1 MGKVIQIEVPD
12 WIDEKEIKQ
21 LIKECFGK
29 GILSEED
36 IREVEKL
43 LKNLP
48 RSKVDEKVV
57 EDIYHEGK
65 LLY

>member
-12 WIDEKEIKQ
+12 WVDEKEIKQ
-21 LIKECFGK
+21 LIKEYFGK
-29 GILSEED
+29 SILSEED

-48 RSKVDEKVV
+48 KSKVDEKVV
-57 EDIYHEGK
+57 EEIYHEGK